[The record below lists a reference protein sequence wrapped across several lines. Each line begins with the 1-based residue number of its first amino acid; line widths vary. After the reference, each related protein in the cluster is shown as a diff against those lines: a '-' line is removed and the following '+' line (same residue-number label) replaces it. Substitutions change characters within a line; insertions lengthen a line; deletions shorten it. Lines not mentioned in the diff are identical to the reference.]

1 MLNKMRSMARPII
14 WAIAIIFVGGMA
26 LMGIGKI
33 FSPKNYVGVIA
44 GEKIKYQ
51 KYHEMLKNS
60 YDNFVQ
66 NAESSEINPET
77 YRELNDQTW
86 NQLVQSIIFDNAIKK
101 FNLKI
106 SPKKIADKILNEPP
120 EMLKQNPNLQTD
132 GKFDNAKYYQ
142 ALQNPQTGL
151 KLWLE
156 SYFSQLALYEKLM
169 EFVSSS
175 VIVSDAEIEKDY
187 TDKNTKA
194 TADII
199 VFSTDLTDSVNVT
212 EIEEKEYYNEH
223 KDDYKKDPQR
233 KLKYIKIPLKPGPA
247 DIKTAENLIDEI
259 YKMVLDGDNFAE
271 LAKDYSDCPS
281 ADKGGDLGFF
291 GHGKMDKA
299 FEEAAFSM
307 EIGEISEPV
316 KSSFGWHI
324 IKITDIRSEEEKK
337 EVKASH
343 ILVEEKVGA
352 ETRNNLEKIAFDFY
366 EQCQEDSFE
375 VVAKNF
381 NYEIKETSEFSEKS
395 QYLPGIGKNKTLIDF
410 AFSNKKYEVSKPYQ
424 ITSGDYFI
432 AMISYKIGEHF
443 DPFENVKDVIKSKIE
458 LEKKMG
464 FLANIADSI
473 SANISSEKFSEIAGK
488 NDLEIVN
495 AKLTKKSNYIRG
507 VGREND
513 LIKIILSLKKVGKIS
528 DLYKGE
534 KGYYL
539 AKLLEF
545 QEPDME
551 KFEEE
556 KESLKANMLKRKEDA
571 AYNSWFTKEKEKANI
586 KDWRNKYY
594 KM

>member
-101 FNLKI
+101 INLKI

-259 YKMVLDGDNFAE
+259 YKSVLDGDNFAE

-528 DLYKGE
+528 
-534 KGYYL
+534 
-539 AKLLEF
+539 
-545 QEPDME
+545 
-551 KFEEE
+551 
-556 KESLKANMLKRKEDA
+556 
-571 AYNSWFTKEKEKANI
+571 
-586 KDWRNKYY
+586 
-594 KM
+594 